1 MTATLI
7 LFATGQRLTVLRAL
21 FKVNGQEAHLNL
33 EPCSMNREP
42 RGMRITVLG
51 AGAWGT
57 ALTKLLHEGG
67 HDVMLW
73 GHAERLEAIGQ
84 EGRNEKY
91 LPGIDLPANLKLE
104 PKLSTALDSAGCAVV
119 AVPSRNFRVAVN
131 GLNDFGGIA
140 VSVTKGIEHDNG
152 LTMGGILSECA
163 PNAQVAALSGPS
175 LAAEVARGIPTALVS
190 ASADEA
196 TAKVVQDLFHRP
208 TLRVYT
214 STDLAGVE
222 LGGALKNVVAIAAGV
237 CDGLQFGDNAKA
249 ALITRGLAEMR
260 RLGVA
265 CGARPGTF
273 SGLSGMGDLTVTC
286 FSKLSRNRTLGERL
300 ARGEKLN
307 TVLGDATAEGHPT
320 TRSAHQLAHRLGI
333 STPIIDQ
340 AHAMLYE
347 GKDVEEAV
355 RDLLTRES
363 KPEDD

>member
-1 MTATLI
+1 
-7 LFATGQRLTVLRAL
+7 
-21 FKVNGQEAHLNL
+21 
-33 EPCSMNREP
+33 
-42 RGMRITVLG
+42 MRITVLG

-57 ALTKLLHEGG
+57 ALTKLLHEAG
-67 HDVMLW
+67 HEVVLW
-73 GHAERLEAIGQ
+73 GHADRLEVIGK
-84 EGRNEKY
+84 ERRNERY
-91 LPGIDLPANLKLE
+91 LPGIDLPANLRLE
-104 PKLSTALDSAGCAVV
+104 PELSIALKNAGCAVV
-119 AVPSRNFRVAVN
+119 AVPSKNFREAAE
-131 GLNDFGGIA
+131 GLEDFEGIA
-140 VSVTKGIEHDNG
+140 VSVTKGIEHDSG
-152 LTMGGILSECA
+152 LTMGGVLADCA
-163 PNAQVAALSGPS
+163 PNTQVAALSGPS

-196 TAKVVQDLFHRP
+196 TAKVLQDLFHRP

-214 STDLAGVE
+214 STDLTGIE
-222 LGGALKNVVAIAAGV
+222 MGGALKNVVAIAAGV

-300 ARGEKLN
+300 AQGEKLD
-307 TVLGDATAEGHPT
+307 TVLGDATAEGYPT
-320 TRSAHQLAHRLGI
+320 TRSAQQLTQRLGI
-333 STPIIDQ
+333 TTPIINQ

>member
-1 MTATLI
+1 M
-7 LFATGQRLTVLRAL
+7 
-21 FKVNGQEAHLNL
+21 NL
-33 EPCSMNREP
+33 EHSAMNREP
-42 RGMRITVLG
+42 RDMRITVLG

-57 ALTKLLHEGG
+57 ALAKLLHEVG
-67 HDVMLW
+67 HEVVLW
-73 GHAERLEAIGQ
+73 GHAERLEVLGQ
-84 EGRNEKY
+84 EGRNERY
-91 LPGIDLPANLKLE
+91 LPGIDLPANLSLE
-104 PKLSTALDSAGCAVV
+104 PELSTALDSAGCAVV
-119 AVPSRNFRVAVN
+119 AVPSRNFREAAD
-131 GLNDFGGIA
+131 GLKDFDGIA
-140 VSVTKGIEHDNG
+140 VSVTKGIEHDSG
-152 LTMGGILSECA
+152 LTMGSILAECA
-163 PNAQVAALSGPS
+163 PNTQVAALSGPS

-208 TLRVYT
+208 TLRIYT

-237 CDGLQFGDNAKA
+237 CDGFQFGDNAKA

-300 ARGEKLN
+300 AQGEELD
-307 TVLGDATAEGHPT
+307 TVLGDATAEGYPT
-320 TRSAHQLAHRLGI
+320 TRSAYQLAHRLGI
-333 STPIIDQ
+333 TTPIIDQ

-355 RDLLTRES
+355 RDLMTRES